1 MFLVAVALASMSSL
15 GGGGFHMLSTELHRV
30 MCVAKWSW
38 SASTATSEVCHVPEP
53 LSGHSHL
60 ARVMNTDVVKCMDL
74 SVELVCQLAVN
85 AVVTNLFQYVYIIC
99 HIIYG
104 ETWH

>member
-1 MFLVAVALASMSSL
+1 
-15 GGGGFHMLSTELHRV
+15 
-30 MCVAKWSW
+30 
-38 SASTATSEVCHVPEP
+38 
-53 LSGHSHL
+53 
-60 ARVMNTDVVKCMDL
+60 MNTDVVKCMDL